1 MTQNKQH
8 PDCNVTAGFLVSG
21 NSRICVQWVGSM
33 LEKCSPLHQC
43 LRMYLMRRSESRG
56 GSGDWKKAGCVKSD

>member
-21 NSRICVQWVGSM
+21 NSRICVQWVESM
-33 LEKCSPLHQC
+33 LEKCSQVASVFKNVSYAKV
-43 LRMYLMRRSESRG
+43 RE
-56 GSGDWKKAGCVKSD
+56 